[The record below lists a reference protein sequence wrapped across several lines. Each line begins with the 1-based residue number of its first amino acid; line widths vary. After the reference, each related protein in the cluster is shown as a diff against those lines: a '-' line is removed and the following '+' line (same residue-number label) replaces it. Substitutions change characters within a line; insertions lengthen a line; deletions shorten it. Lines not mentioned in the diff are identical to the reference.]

1 MTAIGPSTTNAS
13 LAEELDLLI
22 AAIIDGA
29 PTTARMLDA
38 LEEAAERIRE
48 TQDED

>member
-1 MTAIGPSTTNAS
+1 MATIGPSTTNAS

-22 AAIIDGA
+22 AAIIDGD